1 MPNIRIK
8 EYQNGVYAT
17 GKFVVLDDPRHN
29 ALFPGEVVEVS
40 EDWVKT
46 FDALFRRNMIELT
59 IDAPTRPLLY
69 RDPVEARLFD
79 PRHKH
84 KGESTIRAEAEQ
96 IKMILS
102 QHQEQRKVLD
112 KERSRADAD
121 ELAEADAQAE
131 REEQVT
137 MRATRRESTKSTP
150 SKPAYPPRRK
160 GFL

>member
-17 GKFVVLDDPRHN
+17 GKFIVLDDPRHN

-40 EDWVKT
+40 EEWVRT
-46 FDALFRRNMIELT
+46 FDAIFRRNMIELT

-69 RDPVEARLFD
+69 DDPVQARLFD

-84 KGESTIRAEAEQ
+84 KGESTIRAEADQ

-102 QHQEQRKVLD
+102 QHQEQRKVLAE
-112 KERSRADAD
+112 ERSRADGD
-121 ELAEADAQAE
+121 ELAEADAQAA

-137 MRATRRESTKSTP
+137 MRATRPEAAKTKPAT
-150 SKPAYPPRRK
+150 PAYPPRRK